1 MGNNVQLAA
10 RLGITIDGP
19 LDPHEK
25 QSIGLVGYLE
35 KPLTVQEF
43 TDHISERLGRIPMVI
58 PGGNER
64 MIKRVGWCT
73 GGAQGYIDKAVA
85 ANVDAYISGEISEP
99 TVHIARECG
108 IHYFSAGHHAT
119 ERYGVMALGDKLAS
133 TFGLEHE
140 FVDID
145 NPV

>member
-1 MGNNVQLAA
+1 MSSDKVTRSGNSLTRRDFLGGTAFAAGLCVSSPFCFSEVMGRSLTQ
-10 RLGITIDGP
+10 RERID
-19 LDPHEK
+19 
-25 QSIGLVGYLE
+25 
-35 KPLTVQEF
+35 
-43 TDHISERLGRIPMVI
+43 RAI